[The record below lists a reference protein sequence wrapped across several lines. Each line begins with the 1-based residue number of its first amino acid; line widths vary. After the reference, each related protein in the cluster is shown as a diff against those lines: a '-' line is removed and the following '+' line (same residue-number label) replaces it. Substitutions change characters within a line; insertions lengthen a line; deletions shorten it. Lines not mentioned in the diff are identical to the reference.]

1 MLMIPACATLVLCI
15 ASGMIG
21 FGLTALIEVFKP
33 TTTHTN

>member
-1 MLMIPACATLVLCI
+1 MLIPFSATLVLCI

-33 TTTHTN
+33 TNTTHTY